1 MNQDYIALD
10 WVKGE
15 IEETLQQAQQS
26 LEDYVDNPQDK
37 TRLKFCLSYLH
48 QVHGTLKMVEFYGA
62 ALLAEEME
70 ALASALVS
78 DQIKQEDPALEILM
92 QAILQLPHYLEHI
105 KVGRRDLPVVLLPI
119 LNELRAARGETFLSE
134 TALFTPYIVNNP
146 SISDVQAKSVS
157 SADFNQW
164 ARKVRQ
170 MLQAAT
176 LQLLQ
181 GKQPAV
187 AKQYLSRVFSRLHK
201 TLGET
206 PQGIV
211 WLPALAFSQW
221 LEKQEQL
228 PNSARQLL
236 KDLDSELKNVI
247 DRGVKAVNTPAPQEL
262 VKNLLFYVARTE
274 VQTEAIKAV
283 HQRFKLDQAL
293 PSEDDIQ
300 EERDAL
306 AGPDRSTVDSVLSVL
321 NEEIAS
327 IKDRLDLIIRADGD
341 RIPALETL
349 VDNFKQV
356 SDTMGMLGLG
366 MPRTVMQEI
375 GRA

>member
-1 MNQDYIALD
+1 MAR
-10 WVKGE
+10 K
-15 IEETLQQAQQS
+15 TRTTAQQCS
-26 LEDYVDNPQDK
+26 
-37 TRLKFCLSYLH
+37 
-48 QVHGTLKMVEFYGA
+48 
-62 ALLAEEME
+62 
-70 ALASALVS
+70 
-78 DQIKQEDPALEILM
+78 
-92 QAILQLPHYLEHI
+92 
-105 KVGRRDLPVVLLPI
+105 PVI
-119 LNELRAARGETFLSE
+119 
-134 TALFTPYIVNNP
+134 
-146 SISDVQAKSVS
+146 
-157 SADFNQW
+157 
-164 ARKVRQ
+164 
-170 MLQAAT
+170 
-176 LQLLQ
+176 
-181 GKQPAV
+181 
-187 AKQYLSRVFSRLHK
+187 
-201 TLGET
+201 
-206 PQGIV
+206 
-211 WLPALAFSQW
+211 
-221 LEKQEQL
+221 
-228 PNSARQLL
+228 

-366 MPRTVMQEI
+366 MPRTVMQEQRDI
-375 GRA
+375 IVDMLNTHNADENRLLDVAGALLYVEATLSGMRREGNFVAEAGSSTLSDAQKAVIREARNVIENVKDAVIATLRINGQLKKSPMHLSS